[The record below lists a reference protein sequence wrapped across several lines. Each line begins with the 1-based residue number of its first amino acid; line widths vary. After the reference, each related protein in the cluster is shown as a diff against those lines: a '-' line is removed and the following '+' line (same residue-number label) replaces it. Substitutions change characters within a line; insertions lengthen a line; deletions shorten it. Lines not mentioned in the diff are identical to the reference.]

1 MPGTHLLHATPHYAT
16 RRKCVQKFN
25 KDLNALRTHLFHA
38 IRQHATRRGTTYA
51 RSNRPDTRLFS
62 KRVKACCPPSLLLQP
77 RSRDFHTGSQ
87 VLPPDRKHP
96 LLIDLK
102 FSKNSGIIM
111 YHCRTFCKHFKF
123 FNETG
128 QYFVL
133 IQ

>member
-102 FSKNSGIIM
+102 FSK
-111 YHCRTFCKHFKF
+111 
-123 FNETG
+123 
-128 QYFVL
+128 
-133 IQ
+133 IQELLCITVEHSVNISNFLMKRVNISF